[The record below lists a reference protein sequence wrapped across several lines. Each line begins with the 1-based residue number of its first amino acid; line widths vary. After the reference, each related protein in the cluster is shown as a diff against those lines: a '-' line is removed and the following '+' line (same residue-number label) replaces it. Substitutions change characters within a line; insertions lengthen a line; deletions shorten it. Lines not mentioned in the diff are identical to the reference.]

1 MFAERCIVLFGP
13 NVLSYTIKTYHL
25 SFTMQIYN
33 ITKPHISVFVR
44 ICPLIS
50 EFVCF
55 CPYFKK
61 DAYKKMYCFVG
72 GFRGFL
78 YLYVR

>member
-13 NVLSYTIKTYHL
+13 NVFSYTIKTYHL

-33 ITKPHISVFVR
+33 IRK
-44 ICPLIS
+44 LQ
-50 EFVCF
+50 